1 MDVTTTPV
9 KWESNFQP
17 PKDPSK
23 EDARVRDKRESE
35 VRERARRTKV
45 AVLDFVTIPN
55 GTIPN
60 GTKVRRKD
68 CENPK
73 ELAEALSL
81 PQDKRDDVTARLYV
95 VEDLSSDMIEAL
107 GAKFDID
114 PLFFRNQMGD
124 YMWNN
129 PRDEWVDLPSLDA
142 VSRKRSFFS
151 IRYFQPRYFR
161 SEKSYNEGIT
171 QMSKF
176 NVLRRMDNNRPWEG
190 TPLYD
195 TRGSDVG
202 LVRSK
207 MSLWVRQNAPNESIV
222 LGILLVDP
230 TIKAG
235 YRLWGGYQNFETC
248 PSMNDMAIKKAQK
261 LDPFISP
268 PRTSIFEEV
277 IYWTSKLQDN
287 EILTLPNNPR
297 IFVKKALLIVCAEWR
312 ILAKYLTT
320 RMTQLEWELDDVD
333 KGPPTRS
340 TQNVEQLYPFR
351 HPKGLEESF
360 NALNKWKR
368 RMPVYQEWITETLN
382 HIITREDFMGS
393 TSSAISEL
401 KDDFLELQS
410 ALTEVIGRS
419 DRIQSSVAN
428 IVSITENKKA
438 IRLNQIA
445 MRLTYLAVV
454 FVPMTFVSGLFS
466 MQADVTQL
474 KMTFWVYFAC
484 AVPLTILAFI
494 VLGYVTIRQKL
505 VLGYT
510 TILEKV
516 KKLRKKEAK
525 TV

>member
-9 KWESNFQP
+9 KWESNFRP
-17 PKDPSK
+17 PNDPSK
-23 EDARVRDKRESE
+23 EDARVRDEKESE
-35 VRERARRTKV
+35 VKERSSRTEV
-45 AVLDFVTIPN
+45 AVLDF

-60 GTKVRRKD
+60 GPNGEKVRRKD
-68 CENPK
+68 CKNSK
-73 ELAEALSL
+73 ELVEALSL
-81 PQDKRDDVTARLYV
+81 RQDKSPDVTARLYI
-95 VEDLSSDMIEAL
+95 VEDLSTDVIEAL

-129 PRDEWVDLPSLDA
+129 PRDQWVDLPSLDA

-161 SEKSYNEGIT
+161 SELSYNQGIT
-171 QMSKF
+171 EMANF

-190 TPLYD
+190 TALYD

-207 MSLWVRQNAPNESIV
+207 MSLWVRKNETKEDMV

-230 TIKAG
+230 TIEAG
-235 YRLWGGYQNFETC
+235 YRLWGGYQNFENC
-248 PSMNDMAIKKAQK
+248 PSMKHIAIKTAQK
-261 LDPFISP
+261 MDPFVPP

-277 IYWTSKLQDN
+277 IYWTSKLNDD
-287 EILTLPNNPR
+287 EIAALPSNPR

-333 KGPPTRS
+333 KGTPTRS
-340 TQNVEQLYPFR
+340 TQNVEELYPFR

-382 HIITREDFMGS
+382 HIIIREDFMS
-393 TSSAISEL
+393 SKSSAISEL
-401 KDDFLELQS
+401 KDDFLELQA
-410 ALTEVIGRS
+410 ALAEVIGRS

-474 KMTFWVYFAC
+474 AMTFWIYFAC
-484 AVPLTILAFI
+484 AIPLTILAFI
-494 VLGYVTIRQKL
+494 VLGYVTIRDKL

-510 TILEKV
+510 TILKKV
-516 KKLRKKEAK
+516 RKLRDKKPK
-525 TV
+525 SV